1 MVTPDK
7 IRNDAA
13 KADALLEAFERSFLH
28 LVDVGDEAPD
38 ERERSG
44 DDGLYG
50 LRDMLQKIIVEL
62 EELSGHME
70 VCDAVF
76 AANEAKK
83 GGDKND

>member
-7 IRNDAA
+7 IRTDAA

-28 LVDVGDEAPD
+28 LEVPG
-38 ERERSG
+38 ERERELG
-44 DDGLYG
+44 TMAFYG

-76 AANEAKK
+76 AANEAKRR
-83 GGDKND
+83 GKND

>member
-38 ERERSG
+38 ERERG
-44 DDGLYG
+44 VGTMAFYG

-76 AANEAKK
+76 AANEAKRRGQK
-83 GGDKND
+83 

>member
-38 ERERSG
+38 EREREVG
-44 DDGLYG
+44 TMAFYGPPGYAPEDHRRTGGTERPHGG
-50 LRDMLQKIIVEL
+50 LRR
-62 EELSGHME
+62 G
-70 VCDAVF
+70 VCSQ
-76 AANEAKK
+76 
-83 GGDKND
+83 

>member
-38 ERERSG
+38 ERERDVG
-44 DDGLYG
+44 TMAFYG
-50 LRDMLQKIIVEL
+50 LRIIVEL

-76 AANEAKK
+76 AANEAKRRGQK
-83 GGDKND
+83 

>member
-28 LVDVGDEAPD
+28 LVDIGDEAPD
-38 ERERSG
+38 VRERELG
-44 DDGLYG
+44 TMAFYG

-62 EELSGHME
+62 DELSGHME
-70 VCDAVF
+70 VCDAVI
-76 AANEAKK
+76 AANEAKRRGQK
-83 GGDKND
+83 

>member
-38 ERERSG
+38 EREREVG
-44 DDGLYG
+44 TCLLYTSPSP
-50 LRDMLQKIIVEL
+50 RD
-62 EELSGHME
+62 
-70 VCDAVF
+70 
-76 AANEAKK
+76 
-83 GGDKND
+83 